1 MNGKRGLMRI
11 LLIAAGVF
19 GYFYLGHFQIGF
31 RLLFMILGFI
41 TIMIYT
47 VESVKNN
54 YNKISIQIS
63 ILVATT
69 LIVLFVNEIIEFRYS
84 ELLYLQGYFM
94 ALLAV
99 LIITI
104 MIVGAVNYIS
114 VSNKKNGIIM
124 IIILSFIMLDV
135 IFVII
140 IIILK
145 KYGVIR

>member
-1 MNGKRGLMRI
+1 
-11 LLIAAGVF
+11 
-19 GYFYLGHFQIGF
+19 
-31 RLLFMILGFI
+31 MILGFI